1 MPRLQYH
8 LNGYNPDM
16 SITLSMQHQQQH
28 INQLLNTAA
37 TATGI
42 VGDVDAL
49 LTPIQNT
56 NAMPVRAEHGRERNL
71 WRTNE
76 IMEMLTIMQEIKALE
91 MLSVKTIK
99 SELVFRKVE
108 RIMHLRGFRKKS
120 HVQIWTKWKFL
131 KSTYTTS
138 RRNGIIPKMIPQPI
152 YEELHKML
160 QNANSSCSG
169 RSTSDCGNS
178 TTSLDGDDSNG
189 ATANNCSSG
198 NENKLV
204 ISGVE
209 GGYSV
214 GSKSLMDGRVAGPES
229 DEENGLAHPIF
240 GFRLGLVK
248 QEPADT
254 GYECLNVKEKD
265 STTSIKFQTEV
276 KQEVTEGD
284 DAPSATTSPTPQ
296 VPVEEQLQY
305 QQPQRQTIPEIMILS
320 RRTTRPLTTTNTTTT
335 TSTPNVTSTPKSSI
349 SESQT
354 QPGVANTSSST
365 PLPPLRIARFAKIP
379 PSEITTD
386 SNVNL
391 PPPPLTMNPTSH
403 TLRLSSAYSS
413 GTYAL
418 NGKGNSNNNV
428 LTFTRKFGSMNP
440 QTLTISTPGHQTSV
454 HPYIRQQEV
463 VVPDLNVTPAPHEH
477 RAPQP
482 FYGFPDG
489 PSTSQQAQQQHVPK
503 IEVRKRRLKASL
515 LKAMPPKRM
524 TRAPETLTKSTTRQ
538 TKLEFNSQ
546 INDNELNDSSNEEG
560 NSIYQAPPQHGEDQ
574 PSLDNTKCNQSY
586 TRALQDIAISLRQ
599 MQREAIN
606 EFFKR
611 QMKLAREEHE
621 FQMRQ
626 DALLM
631 QAFKEQ
637 TQQFQQMSK
646 ELMGSIAISEKCKK
660 RLEKQGQKQF
670 TNNRKMHVRQMQA
683 HSVENAKVLLNGV
696 NKLKVENKGVIEESK
711 KEVKVLM
718 KNIHAQLELTEDE
731 DEDDEQNQYEYDV
744 SEYLQDNGTGSMVRK
759 SSEAQNPTRGETE
772 CGGDN
777 NITSDPIQILG

>member
-1 MPRLQYH
+1 MLMPRLQYH
-8 LNGYNPDM
+8 LNGYNPEM

-49 LTPIQNT
+49 LTPIQNSNT
-56 NAMPVRAEHGRERNL
+56 MPVRAEHSRERNL

-76 IMEMLTIMQEIKALE
+76 IMEMLIIMQEIKALE

-99 SELVFRKVE
+99 SDMVFRKVE

-160 QNANSSCSG
+160 QNVNSNCSG

-178 TTSLDGDDSNG
+178 ATSLDGDDSNG
-189 ATANNCSSG
+189 ATANNCSND

-209 GGYSV
+209 GGYGV
-214 GSKSLMDGRVAGPES
+214 GSKKSLNGCVAGPES

-254 GYECLNVKEKD
+254 GYECSNIKEKD
-265 STTSIKFQTEV
+265 TTDNIQFQTEV
-276 KQEVTEGD
+276 KQEVTEPD
-284 DAPSATTSPTPQ
+284 DPPSASTSPSRH
-296 VPVEEQLQY
+296 VSGDEQLQ
-305 QQPQRQTIPEIMILS
+305 QQPLRQSLPEIMIL
-320 RRTTRPLTTTNTTTT
+320 TPTTNTTTT
-335 TSTPNVTSTPKSSI
+335 ISTPKATSTPKSNI
-349 SESQT
+349 SVSQT
-354 QPGVANTSSST
+354 QPGAENPTLST
-365 PLPPLRIARFAKIP
+365 PPPLPPLRIARFAKIP
-379 PSEITTD
+379 PSEITTAD
-386 SNVNL
+386 SNINL
-391 PPPPLTMNPTSH
+391 PPPPLTMNPTSQ
-403 TLRLSSAYSS
+403 TLRLRHYNS
-413 GTYAL
+413 GTYTV
-418 NGKGNSNNNV
+418 NGKGNSNTNI
-428 LTFTRKFGSMNP
+428 LTYTRKFATINP
-440 QTLTISTPGHQTSV
+440 QAVTITTPGHQTTV
-454 HPYIRQQEV
+454 HPYIRPQEV
-463 VVPDLNVTPAPHEH
+463 VVPDLHVTAAPHEH

-489 PSTSQQAQQQHVPK
+489 PSTSQQAQQQQVQE
-503 IEVRKRRLKASL
+503 IEARKRRLKASL
-515 LKAMPPKRM
+515 LNAMPPKRM
-524 TRAPETLTKSTTRQ
+524 PRAPETLTKPTSRQ
-538 TKLEFNSQ
+538 AKSEFNSE
-546 INDNELNDSSNEEG
+546 INDDGLNDSPNEDDYIHQE
-560 NSIYQAPPQHGEDQ
+560 PPQQGGAQASPE
-574 PSLDNTKCNQSY
+574 NTERNSSY
-586 TRALQDIAISLRQ
+586 PKVLQDMAISLRQ

-606 EFFKR
+606 EFFKH

-637 TQQFQQMSK
+637 AQQFQLMSK
-646 ELMGSIAISEKCKK
+646 ELMGSSVKLEKRKK
-660 RLEKQGQKQF
+660 RLEKQAQKQF
-670 TNNRKMHVRQMQA
+670 TNNKKMHTRQMQDRTGG
-683 HSVENAKVLLNGV
+683 NAKVLLNGV
-696 NKLKVENKGVIEESK
+696 NKPKVEHKEVLEESK

-718 KNIHAQLELTEDE
+718 RNIHAQLELTEDE
-731 DEDDEQNQYEYDV
+731 VDDDEQNQYEYDV
-744 SEYLQDNGTGSMVRK
+744 SAYLQDNSTGSLMQK
-759 SSEAQNPTRGETE
+759 SALTPEPPGDIECSEE
-772 CGGDN
+772 N
-777 NITSDPIQILG
+777 NITSDPVQILG

>member
-1 MPRLQYH
+1 MLMPRLQYH

-56 NAMPVRAEHGRERNL
+56 NTMPRNL

-76 IMEMLTIMQEIKALE
+76 IMEMLIIMQEIKALE
-91 MLSVKTIK
+91 LLSVKTIK
-99 SELVFRKVE
+99 SDLVFRKVE
-108 RIMHLRGFRKKS
+108 RIMNLRGFRKKS
-120 HVQIWTKWKFL
+120 HIQIWTKWKFL

-189 ATANNCSSG
+189 AIAINCSNGS
-198 NENKLV
+198 ESKLV

-214 GSKSLMDGRVAGPES
+214 GGKSSLDGRVVGPES

-265 STTSIKFQTEV
+265 STASIQFQTEV
-276 KQEVTEGD
+276 KQEATEED
-284 DAPSATTSPTPQ
+284 DAPSVSTSPAPQ
-296 VPVEEQLQY
+296 VPSEEQPKH

-320 RRTTRPLTTTNTTTT
+320 RRSTRPSTTINTTTT
-335 TSTPNVTSTPKSSI
+335 TSTPNVTSTPKANI
-349 SESQT
+349 TASQT
-354 QPGVANTSSST
+354 QPEAANTSSST

-379 PSEITTD
+379 SSEITTD
-386 SNVNL
+386 SNANL

-413 GTYAL
+413 GTYAI
-418 NGKGNSNNNV
+418 NGKGNSGNNV
-428 LTFTRKFGSMNP
+428 LTFTRKLANMNP
-440 QTLTISTPGHQTSV
+440 QTVTITTPGHQTSV
-454 HPYIRQQEV
+454 NPYIRQPEV
-463 VVPDLNVTPAPHEH
+463 VMPDLNVAPVAPHEH

-489 PSTSQQAQQQHVPK
+489 PSTSQQAQQQQVQQ
-503 IEVRKRRLKASL
+503 IEARKRRLKASL
-515 LKAMPPKRM
+515 MNALPPKRVN
-524 TRAPETLTKSTTRQ
+524 RAPETLTKSTSRQ
-538 TKLEFNSQ
+538 ANLEFNSQ
-546 INDNELNDSSNEEG
+546 FNDDGLNDSSNEED
-560 NSIYQAPPQHGEDQ
+560 NSIYQTHPQHGGDQ
-574 PSLDNTKCNQSY
+574 PSPDNTERNQGY
-586 TRALQDIAISLRQ
+586 TKVLQDMAISLRQ

-621 FQMRQ
+621 FQMHQ

-637 TQQFQQMSK
+637 AHQFQQMSK
-646 ELMGSIAISEKCKK
+646 ELLGSAVKLEKRKK
-660 RLEKQGQKQF
+660 RLDKQVQKQF
-670 TNNRKMHVRQMQA
+670 TSNRKVHTRQMQA
-683 HSVENAKVLLNGV
+683 RSGENVKVLLNGV
-696 NKLKVENKGVIEESK
+696 NKAKIEHKGVLEESK
-711 KEVKVLM
+711 KDVKVLM
-718 KNIHAQLELTEDE
+718 RNIHAQLELTEDD

-744 SEYLQDNGTGSMVRK
+744 SEYLQDNATRGMMQK
-759 SSEAQNPTRGETE
+759 PSEAQDTLEEMKCGEK
-772 CGGDN
+772 N